1 MQPKKRETLRSR
13 LTRSALV
20 PALVLVAISAVF
32 DYYNA
37 LDLAQQAQDNVL
49 YKTAIALATRM
60 TPDEAYE
67 SREDLIKHI
76 DPEAEALLK
85 ADPEDEVH
93 FLVVD
98 AQGRLLVGD
107 PALLPL
113 LAQRAPPDLDDPD
126 PDFDDAVV
134 AGQEVR
140 LIDLRHRAKGFENRV
155 LVTETN
161 HKRSANTLSILFDTL
176 WPNVLLLVVM
186 TWLMRRG
193 ITRAL
198 QPLGTLS
205 AAIDRREM
213 ADLTPVPQDGAPAD
227 ILPLVTA
234 INRMLERLERAVAE
248 QQVFLSGAAHQLRT
262 PLAGIQAQLE
272 LAAMDAGPAVRER
285 LERMHAAIDDLAHCT
300 QQMLTLAR
308 SSEQA
313 SSVHDLHP
321 VDLGE
326 LLEDAASNWLDHAL
340 RHGVELDFEL
350 APVQCLGSRWMLQEL
365 LGNLIDNAI
374 KYSPAG
380 GRVTVRCGTD
390 AASGAAF
397 LEVEDEGPGI
407 PPEERTRVG
416 DPYFR
421 GRGVQATGSGLG
433 LAIVREVAKRHH
445 ARLQLL
451 DTASGRGIRV
461 RVEFAPFEFAGAK
474 GNIGP

>member
-1 MQPKKRETLRSR
+1 MPPKKRETLRSR

-20 PALVLVAISAVF
+20 PALVLVSLSAVF

-60 TPDEAYE
+60 TPDEEHE
-67 SREDLIKHI
+67 SRADLIRHI
-76 DPEAEALLK
+76 DPEAEALLR
-85 ADPEDEVH
+85 ADPGDEVH

-98 AQGRLLVGD
+98 ARGRLMVGD

-113 LAQRAPPDLDDPD
+113 LAQRAPSDFDD

-134 AGQEVR
+134 GGQEVR
-140 LIDLRHRAKGFENRV
+140 LIDLRHSAKGFENRV

-161 HKRSANTLSILFDTL
+161 HKRSANTLSILLDTL

-198 QPLGTLS
+198 QPLGTVS
-205 AAIDRREM
+205 AAIDRRAM
-213 ADLTPVPQDGAPAD
+213 ADLTPVPQDGVPAD

-248 QQVFLSGAAHQLRT
+248 QQMFLSGAAHQLRT

-313 SSVHDLHP
+313 SSVHDFHP

-340 RHGVELDFEL
+340 RHGVELGFEL
-350 APVQCLGSRWMLQEL
+350 APAQCQGSRWMLQEL

-380 GRVTVRCGTD
+380 GRVTVRCGSD

-416 DPYFR
+416 EPYFR
-421 GRGVQATGSGLG
+421 GRSVQAAGSGLG

-461 RVEFAPFEFAGAK
+461 RVGFAPPEAAETK